1 MRVRDMLRKNAL
13 EQILAAA
20 WSSCSRDAVC
30 QTVEWCCDNPQS
42 RTAGRIL
49 EHLANIMNRLPA
61 IQNASSVLHSDQYRR
76 ELSHAVDVLI
86 YDLHYELFCDVD
98 AADRVAI
105 MALLV

>member
-1 MRVRDMLRKNAL
+1 MKLRDMVTLNML
-13 EQILAAA
+13 EEIALAARRA
-20 WSSCSRDAVC
+20 CSKESVC
-30 QTVEWCCDNPQS
+30 ETIEWCCQNPRS
-42 RTAGRIL
+42 RTARKIL
-49 EHLANIMNRLPA
+49 CHLANIMNRLPA
-61 IQNASSVLHSDQYRR
+61 IQNASSVLQSDQYRR